1 MPSIV
6 IFYSRADENYFGGS
20 YRYIEVGN
28 TEKAAKMISQI
39 NGADLFKLE
48 QVKPYSKDYQAC
60 IAEAKKD
67 LQNNARP
74 ELKAVPDVGGYDEIY
89 LGYPNYWGKMP
100 MAVYTFLENTDLAGK
115 TIHPF
120 CTHEGSGLS
129 GTVNDIKKL
138 CPSAKV
144 ASGLALH
151 GSSVDNSFKTIEK
164 WIKED

>member
-1 MPSIV
+1 MSSIV

-74 ELKAVPDVGGYDEIY
+74 ELKTVPARF
-89 LGYPNYWGKMP
+89 PAAP
-100 MAVYTFLENTDLAGK
+100 MTSITASACVRVIFPERNARL
-115 TIHPF
+115 
-120 CTHEGSGLS
+120 
-129 GTVNDIKKL
+129 VNSPGWAADA
-138 CPSAKV
+138 PAWRT
-144 ASGLALH
+144 A
-151 GSSVDNSFKTIEK
+151 
-164 WIKED
+164 